1 MVGQKNAAAKSL
13 CVWCRAID
21 NYAKVAKEVE
31 PKKQKLAEMQKIF
44 DEKNKD
50 LFMKQKEL

>member
-50 LFMKQKEL
+50 LFMKQK